1 MLTKKQLKKLAK
13 DNNLDYDSY
22 HAVYIQ
28 GSKDMEK
35 RVKKLVNNLRL
46 DPYTDHMTNHAFYAI
61 HALET
66 SK

>member
-1 MLTKKQLKKLAK
+1 MLTKKQFKKLAM
-13 DNNLDYDSY
+13 DNNLETTLQK
-22 HAVYIQ
+22 AYIQ
-28 GSKDMEK
+28 GSKDMEE